1 MTEYI
6 KDFDSWNEIQKNLN
20 SSSKPKFFKKREIWW
35 AAVGVNV
42 GNEVDGKNEVFE
54 RPVLVIKKINA
65 TSAFVIPLT
74 STIRENDDRYVTYTI
89 KGKKRSAMISQAR
102 MMDTRRF
109 RRRMRSKMSNKDFR
123 NILNCFKKQ
132 FSE

>member
-6 KDFDSWNEIQKNLN
+6 KDFDSWNEFQKNLN
-20 SSSKPKFFKKREIWW
+20 SNSKPKFFKKREIWW

-109 RRRMRSKMSNKDFR
+109 RRRMRNKMSNKDFR